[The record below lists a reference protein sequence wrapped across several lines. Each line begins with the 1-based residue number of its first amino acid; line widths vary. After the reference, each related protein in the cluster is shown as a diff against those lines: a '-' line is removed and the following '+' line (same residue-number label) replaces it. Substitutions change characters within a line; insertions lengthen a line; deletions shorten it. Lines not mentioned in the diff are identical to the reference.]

1 VQGPDRIGRL
11 IALEGIDGCG
21 KSTQAAR
28 LAGALGAL
36 LTFEPGDTAL
46 GGSIRR
52 LMLDFDAAV
61 SPRAEALLMASD
73 RAQHVDE
80 VVGPALSRGRWVVT
94 DRFSGSTLAYQGWGR
109 GLGAE
114 PLTPVL
120 AFATNGLL
128 PDLSILLDVPVAVA
142 RARITANAPDRLE
155 RMDADFHERVAGGY
169 RELAR
174 TDPTVWAVVDG
185 TASVEEVAQAV
196 ADEVSDRLGR
206 PEELG

>member
-1 VQGPDRIGRL
+1 VQGPDRLGRL

-46 GGSIRR
+46 GVSIRR

-80 VVGPALSRGRWVVT
+80 VVGPALSSGRWVVT

-109 GLGAE
+109 GLGVE
-114 PLTPVL
+114 LLNPVI
-120 AFATNGLL
+120 AFATNGLS

-155 RMDADFHERVAGGY
+155 RMDADFHERVASGY

-196 ADEVSDRLGR
+196 VDEVADRLGR